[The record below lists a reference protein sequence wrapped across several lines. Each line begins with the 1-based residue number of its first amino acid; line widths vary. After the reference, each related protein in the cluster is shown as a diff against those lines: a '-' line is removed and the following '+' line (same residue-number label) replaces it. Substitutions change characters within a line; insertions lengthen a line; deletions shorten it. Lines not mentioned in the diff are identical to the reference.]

1 MSNGELITFFFLDWW
16 TYNLDKR
23 GTGGAMLALSTNKLN
38 TGNAFSKNIEETI
51 TSMYQPQTNLSMR
64 RGSGKGDL
72 QKYD

>member
-1 MSNGELITFFFLDWW
+1 
-16 TYNLDKR
+16 
-23 GTGGAMLALSTNKLN
+23 MLALSTNKLN